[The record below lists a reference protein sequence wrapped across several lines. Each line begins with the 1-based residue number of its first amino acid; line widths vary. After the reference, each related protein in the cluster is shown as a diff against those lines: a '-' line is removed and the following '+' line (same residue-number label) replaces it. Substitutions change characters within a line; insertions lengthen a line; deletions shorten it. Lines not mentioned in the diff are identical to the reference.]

1 MLFGLVGTLPPSLTF
16 TGVLQGFIAK
26 MRKTGRRL
34 VVFYGSQTGTAE
46 EFAGKN
52 KIIKLLEN
60 RFIGGD
66 ANVRYDTSFA
76 WRNRREPVSSV
87 PFFVN

>member
-52 KIIKLLEN
+52 KII
-60 RFIGGD
+60 
-66 ANVRYDTSFA
+66 
-76 WRNRREPVSSV
+76 
-87 PFFVN
+87 